1 MAVAEAPTQGRS
13 LPPEPIM
20 EARDG
25 HQAVPGTSDLLEE
38 VDSAED
44 SEDSEDSEAGPLVA
58 AEPVAAGSS
67 SFCIYLR
74 SVTIHSAEISKG

>member
-38 VDSAED
+38 VDSVAD
-44 SEDSEDSEAGPLVA
+44 SEDSAAGPLVV

>member
-38 VDSAED
+38 VDSVAD
-44 SEDSEDSEAGPLVA
+44 SADSAAGPLVA

>member
-38 VDSAED
+38 VDSVA
-44 SEDSEDSEAGPLVA
+44 DSEDSEAGPLVA